1 MADDPA
7 TAVRTDRR
15 QRVDRALEA
24 IEDVP
29 LSAHDDFKRL
39 VVFVSA
45 NFAFRHTQFVRA
57 RGGLWRCFFTSV
69 AVRIRSLQILLV
81 LNQTES
87 YQRSP
92 SFPGRK
98 ELFMQ
103 TSDATG
109 AAPPTI
115 AETVAKLGTDD
126 KTGLTDTEVQERLKK
141 YGPWDKSKKKKS
153 CPTI

>member
-45 NFAFRHTQFVRA
+45 NFAFRHTPFVRA
-57 RGGLWRCFFTSV
+57 RGGLWRCFFYVRGGANSFPANSSGLKSDGKLSKV
-69 AVRIRSLQILLV
+69 AVISGQEGVVHANVRCYRG
-81 LNQTES
+81 
-87 YQRSP
+87 RSP
-92 SFPGRK
+92 NYR
-98 ELFMQ
+98 
-103 TSDATG
+103 
-109 AAPPTI
+109 
-115 AETVAKLGTDD
+115 
-126 KTGLTDTEVQERLKK
+126 
-141 YGPWDKSKKKKS
+141 
-153 CPTI
+153 